1 MITWEDDL
9 YTDYIQPNKLADISN
24 DVSFFMF
31 NDKCYILDGTQYAVY
46 DGVAVTPVTPYV
58 PTLRISKDP
67 ASGGFAN
74 EDFNLIGSGFKDSFS
89 GDGTSTDYFL
99 TLQNLDDTPI
109 IVTVDGV
116 TKTLTTD
123 YTWDKVTGKV
133 SFVTAPTKGT
143 NNVII
148 TAYKT
153 IPGMKER
160 ILKCRFHTLYG
171 GSNDTRVFI
180 SGNPNMSDYVWRC
193 GVGDPT
199 YWPENGFYKLNETV
213 KGFSKQY
220 DYLLIERSNGKH
232 VVTFEMQDDGSVSFP
247 MKPINDKVGTLA
259 TNSIQ
264 IIENNPVSLTKD
276 GVYMLVAS
284 NVRDERNVTH
294 ISQTIDRLLLGETGL
309 SDAVSIDFDKKYW
322 LALNGTVYVLDYTQ
336 KSDSNPYG
344 EWYVYDNIHASSF
357 IEMGGYLY
365 FGSSKEGLIYRFHK
379 ETNNANSFNDDGE
392 PIEAYW
398 KSKAL
403 TFEAEEFLKYV
414 ESLFFS
420 MKPSGKTSIELYY
433 TTDQKEMVP
442 ISLKKPMKFNL
453 FSFNNL
459 DFSNFTFYFSQF
471 PKEFKAKVKAKKITH
486 FQLMVK
492 NDKLNESL
500 TLLSL
505 GMNYR
510 YQGKVRG

>member
-1 MITWEDDL
+1 
-9 YTDYIQPNKLADISN
+9 
-24 DVSFFMF
+24 
-31 NDKCYILDGTQYAVY
+31 
-46 DGVAVTPVTPYV
+46 
-58 PTLRISKDP
+58 
-67 ASGGFAN
+67 
-74 EDFNLIGSGFKDSFS
+74 
-89 GDGTSTDYFL
+89 
-99 TLQNLDDTPI
+99 
-109 IVTVDGV
+109 
-116 TKTLTTD
+116 
-123 YTWDKVTGKV
+123 
-133 SFVTAPTKGT
+133 
-143 NNVII
+143 
-148 TAYKT
+148 
-153 IPGMKER
+153 
-160 ILKCRFHTLYG
+160 
-171 GSNDTRVFI
+171 
-180 SGNPNMSDYVWRC
+180 
-193 GVGDPT
+193 
-199 YWPENGFYKLNETV
+199 
-213 KGFSKQY
+213 
-220 DYLLIERSNGKH
+220 

-264 IIENNPVSLTKD
+264 IIENNPVSLSKD

-294 ISQTIDRLLLGETGL
+294 ISQAIDRLLLNETAL
-309 SDAVSIDFDKKYW
+309 TEAVSVDYDKKYW
-322 LALNGTVYVLDYTQ
+322 LAVNGNVYVLDYTQ
-336 KSDSNPYG
+336 KSDVNPYG
-344 EWYVYDNIHASSF
+344 EWYIYDNIQAFSF

-379 ETNNANSFNDDGE
+379 SKDNSSSYSDDGAA
-392 PIEAYW
+392 IHAYW

-403 TFEAEEFLKYV
+403 TFNAEEFLKYV

-420 MKPSGKTSIELYY
+420 MKPSGKTSLELYY

-442 ISLKKPMKFNL
+442 ISLNKPMKFNL
-453 FSFNNL
+453 FSFSNL